1 MLKLLMKEQKLSTE
15 TSPLEII
22 RSQHTKA
29 VARGLESISQK
40 HFQTAVETIRK
51 AIKERKNIFTIGNGA
66 SAAIAQHW
74 ACDYTKGCSKDFLK
88 VRVTSLAANIPLMT
102 AISNDISYDEVYA
115 YQIERL
121 GSPGDVLITISS
133 SGNSPNVVR
142 AIEAAIKEKMHVITL
157 TGFDGGKSRQ
167 MARDYFH
174 GTNIHVDCP
183 EYEAA
188 EDCHQAIMHMIAK
201 YIRKTMWK

>member
-1 MLKLLMKEQKLSTE
+1 LSIE
-15 TSPLEII
+15 TKDNIELTYHL
-22 RSQHTKA
+22 HTA
-29 VARGLESISQK
+29 AIDRGLLSINLDKLQW
-40 HFQTAVETIRK
+40 AADTIIK
-51 AIKERKNIFTIGNGA
+51 AIKERKNIYTIGNGA

-74 ACDYTKGCSKDFLK
+74 ACDYTKGSSQLIPGEGKFLK
-88 VRVTSLAANIPLMT
+88 VRVHSLAANIPLMT
-102 AISNDISYDEVYA
+102 AISNDISYDEVYS

-121 GSPGDVLITISS
+121 GNPGDILITISS

-142 AIEAAIKEKMHVITL
+142 AIEAAIEAKMTVISL
-157 TGFDGGKSRQ
+157 TGFDGGKSKELTD
-167 MARDYFH
+167 DYFH
-174 GTNIHVDCP
+174 GINLHVDCP

>member
-1 MLKLLMKEQKLSTE
+1 LSTG
-15 TSPLEII
+15 TSILKTI
-22 RSQHTKA
+22 RKQHTVA
-29 VARGLESISQK
+29 VEEGLESIKQ
-40 HFQTAVETIRK
+40 FRLQQAADIICK
-51 AIKERKNIFTIGNGA
+51 AIKERRTIYTVGNGA

-74 ACDYTKGCSKDFLK
+74 ACDYTKGCSNVTEDKFFK
-88 VRVTSLAANIPLMT
+88 VRVVSLAANIPLMT
-102 AISNDISYDEVYA
+102 AISNDISYDEVYS
-115 YQIERL
+115 YQLERL

-157 TGFDGGKSRQ
+157 TGFDGGKSKEL
-167 MARDYFH
+167 ADEYIN
-174 GTNIHVDCP
+174 GINLHVDCP

-201 YIRKTMWK
+201 YIRQTMWK

>member
-1 MLKLLMKEQKLSTE
+1 MSTE
-15 TSPLEII
+15 TKENIELTYHL
-22 RSQHTKA
+22 HTGA
-29 VARGLESISQK
+29 VEKGLESINLDRL
-40 HFQTAVETIRK
+40 QTAADIICK
-51 AIKERKNIFTIGNGA
+51 AIKERKNIYTVGNGA

-74 ACDYTKGCSKDFLK
+74 ACDYTKGCSNVSAHSFFK
-88 VRVTSLAANIPLMT
+88 VKVHSLAANIPLMT
-102 AISNDISYDEVYA
+102 AISNDISYDEVYS

-121 GSPGDVLITISS
+121 GVPGDVLITISS

-142 AIEAAIKEKMHVITL
+142 AIEAAIKEKMNVITL
-157 TGFDGGKSRQ
+157 TGFDGGKSKEL
-167 MARDYFH
+167 ADDYFH
-174 GTNIHVDCP
+174 GVNVHVDCP

>member
-1 MLKLLMKEQKLSTE
+1 MSTE
-15 TSPLEII
+15 TKENIELTYSL
-22 RSQHTKA
+22 HTKA
-29 VARGLESISQK
+29 VRKGLDSINLNRLQD
-40 HFQTAVETIRK
+40 AADIICK
-51 AIKERKNIFTIGNGA
+51 AIKERRHIYTIGNGA

-74 ACDYTKGCSKDFLK
+74 ACDYTKGCSNVTEDKFFK
-88 VRVTSLAANIPLMT
+88 VRVISLAANIPLMT

-115 YQIERL
+115 YQLERL
-121 GSPGDVLITISS
+121 GNIGDVLITISS

-157 TGFDGGKSRQ
+157 TGFDGGKSKQ
-167 MARDYFH
+167 MADEYFH
-174 GTNIHVDCP
+174 GVNVHVDCP

>member
-1 MLKLLMKEQKLSTE
+1 MSTGTSILKT
-15 TSPLEII
+15 I
-22 RSQHTKA
+22 RQQHTVA
-29 VARGLESISQK
+29 VEHGLESIKQ
-40 HFQTAVETIRK
+40 FRLQQAADIICK
-51 AIKERKNIFTIGNGA
+51 AIKERRTIYTVGNGA

-74 ACDYTKGCSKDFLK
+74 ACDYTKGCSNVTEDKFFK
-88 VRVTSLAANIPLMT
+88 VRVVSLAANIPLMT
-102 AISNDISYDEVYA
+102 AISNDISYDEVYS
-115 YQIERL
+115 YQLERL

-157 TGFDGGKSRQ
+157 TGFDGGKSKEL
-167 MARDYFH
+167 ADEYIN
-174 GTNIHVDCP
+174 GINLHVDCP

-201 YIRKTMWK
+201 YIRQTMWK

>member
-1 MLKLLMKEQKLSTE
+1 MSTE
-15 TSPLEII
+15 TKENIELTYHL
-22 RSQHTKA
+22 HTGA
-29 VARGLESISQK
+29 VEKGLESINLDRLQ
-40 HFQTAVETIRK
+40 AAADIICK
-51 AIKERKNIFTIGNGA
+51 AIKERRNIYTIGNGA

-74 ACDYTKGCSKDFLK
+74 ACDYTKGCSNVSENKFFK
-88 VRVTSLAANIPLMT
+88 VRVHSLAANIPLMT
-102 AISNDISYDEVYA
+102 AISNDVSYDEVYS

-121 GSPGDVLITISS
+121 GNIGDVLITISS

-157 TGFDGGKSRQ
+157 TGFDGGKSKQ
-167 MARDYFH
+167 MADEYFH
-174 GTNIHVDCP
+174 GVNVHVDCP

>member
-1 MLKLLMKEQKLSTE
+1 MSTE
-15 TSPLEII
+15 TNTLKSI
-22 RSQHTKA
+22 REQHTYA
-29 VARGLESISQK
+29 VERGLASINQAAFQK
-40 HFQTAVETIRK
+40 AADTICK
-51 AIKERKNIFTIGNGA
+51 AIKERRNIYTIGNGA

-74 ACDYTKGCSKDFLK
+74 ACDYTKGSSQLDPENGNFLK
-88 VRVTSLAANIPLMT
+88 VRVHSLAANIPLMT

-121 GSPGDVLITISS
+121 GNPGEVLITISS
-133 SGNSPNVVR
+133 SGNSPNIVR
-142 AIEAAIKEKMHVITL
+142 AIEAAIAEKMHVITL
-157 TGFDGGKSRQ
+157 TGFDGGKSKEL
-167 MARDYFH
+167 ALKYFH
-174 GTNIHVDCP
+174 GTNLHVDCS

>member
-1 MLKLLMKEQKLSTE
+1 LSTE
-15 TSPLEII
+15 TNTLKSI
-22 RSQHTKA
+22 REQHTYA
-29 VARGLESISQK
+29 VERGLSSINQAAFQK
-40 HFQTAVETIRK
+40 AADTICK
-51 AIKERKNIFTIGNGA
+51 AIKERRNIYTIGNGA

-74 ACDYTKGCSKDFLK
+74 ACDYTKGSSQLDPENGNFLK
-88 VRVTSLAANIPLMT
+88 VRVHSLAANIPLMT

-121 GSPGDVLITISS
+121 GNPGEVLITISS
-133 SGNSPNVVR
+133 SGNSPNIVR
-142 AIEAAIKEKMHVITL
+142 AIEAAIAEKMHVITL
-157 TGFDGGKSRQ
+157 TGFDGGKSKEL
-167 MARDYFH
+167 ALKYFH
-174 GTNIHVDCP
+174 GTNLHVDCS

>member
-1 MLKLLMKEQKLSTE
+1 MSTE
-15 TSPLEII
+15 TKENIELTYHL
-22 RSQHTKA
+22 HTGA
-29 VARGLESISQK
+29 VERGLESINLDRLQE
-40 HFQTAVETIRK
+40 AADIICK
-51 AIKERKNIFTIGNGA
+51 AIKERRNIYTIGNGA

-74 ACDYTKGCSKDFLK
+74 ACDYTKGSSQLDPDAGKFLK
-88 VRVTSLAANIPLMT
+88 VRVHSLAANIPLMT

-121 GSPGDVLITISS
+121 GVPGDVLITISS

-142 AIEAAIKEKMHVITL
+142 AIEAAIEQKMHVITL
-157 TGFDGGKSRQ
+157 TGFDGGVSKT
-167 MARDYFH
+167 MAEEYFH
-174 GTNIHVDCP
+174 GVNIHVDCP